1 MASKHFVLLHGAF
14 HGAWCWREV
23 ANALRQHGHRV
34 TTPTQT
40 GLGERRHLLS
50 PSITITT
57 FITDLVEHIRYEE
70 ISDAILVGHSFG
82 GIAITGA
89 ADHIPGRIRQLI
101 YLDSRIVQNGECAF
115 DSSLPELVAA
125 RKAQAAEHGGLF
137 LPPPP
142 AESFGI
148 PAGKMADRVNH
159 LLTPHPF
166 ATFHT
171 RLRLSHPIGNGLPC
185 TYIACTRPAYAS
197 LAACRAWASA
207 QPRWDYRELETG
219 HDAMITAPLETA
231 KLLMEL
237 AQ

>member
-1 MASKHFVLLHGAF
+1 MASRNFVLLHGAF

-23 ANALRQHGHRV
+23 AHALRLSGHRV

-50 PSITITT
+50 PLITIET
-57 FITDLVEHIRYEE
+57 FIADLVEHLRYGE
-70 ISDAILVGHSFG
+70 ISDAVLVGHSFG
-82 GIAITGA
+82 GIAISAA
-89 ADHIPGRIRQLI
+89 ADRVPARIRQLI
-101 YLDSRIVQNGECAF
+101 YLDSRIVQNGQSAF
-115 DSSLPELVAA
+115 DTSLPELVAERRA
-125 RKAQAAEHGGLF
+125 LAAQHDGLF

-142 AESFGI
+142 AESFGV
-148 PAGKMADRVNH
+148 PPGKMADRVNH

-171 RLRLSHPIGNGLPC
+171 PVRLANPVGNGLPC

-197 LAACRAWASA
+197 LAACRAWARE
-207 QPRWDYRELETG
+207 QTRWNYRELATG
-219 HDAMITAPLETA
+219 HDAMITAPMETA